1 MTLDAYAPAAVAIV
15 LRVDAILSRDKTYL
29 YPIPCLVYVQIKSID
44 KHANIMK
51 LQPSF
56 ADRLKKYIKKRAKN
70 ASRHLHGPKRN

>member
-51 LQPSF
+51 NSSQASQT
-56 ADRLKKYIKKRAKN
+56 DRLKKYIFKGERGKN
-70 ASRHLHGPKRN
+70 AS